1 MAVHEAKKI
10 KSIPVEIKRV
20 GTWDEPFYIVEWGKP
35 VKWIVFG
42 IFFLNCRMVTWNV
55 FKMASQP
62 QTIKCKMPPHCK
74 INTPTFEKSSK
85 LSQI

>member
-42 IFFLNCRMVTWNV
+42 IFFKTVEWLPGMSLKWLVNL
-55 FKMASQP
+55 KP
-62 QTIKCKMPPHCK
+62 
-74 INTPTFEKSSK
+74 
-85 LSQI
+85 